1 MGNAL
6 ILHHISFLNLPS
18 FSFWVWVIFVK
29 IRNASFGNYPDAYSL
44 FLISFDSDYFL
55 FFGNPIRKFSLVSP
69 LQIFLVSMLIRFF
82 LKIYINNEKVIL
94 FIFDNPTRQIEL
106 SEIFIL
112 LLDLCPCFPYSVL
125 MIFLKGFFLFF
136 QSLHPPET
144 Y

>member
-1 MGNAL
+1 ML
-6 ILHHISFLNLPS
+6 SFYITFPFWTCLRFPFGFGLSLWKSGMLPLEITLMLTLCFFDFLWFRL
-18 FSFWVWVIFVK
+18 FSVFRK
-29 IRNASFGNYPDAYSL
+29 SYSEV
-44 FLISFDSDYFL
+44 FIGITFT
-55 FFGNPIRKFSLVSP
+55 N
-69 LQIFLVSMLIRFF
+69 FLVSMLIRFF

-94 FIFDNPTRQIEL
+94 FIFDHPTRQIEL

>member
-1 MGNAL
+1 ML
-6 ILHHISFLNLPS
+6 SFYITFPFWTCLRFPFGFGL
-18 FSFWVWVIFVK
+18 SFWKSGIAFLE
-29 IRNASFGNYPDAYSL
+29 ITL
-44 FLISFDSDYFL
+44 MLLICFLISL

>member
-1 MGNAL
+1 
-6 ILHHISFLNLPS
+6 
-18 FSFWVWVIFVK
+18 
-29 IRNASFGNYPDAYSL
+29 
-44 FLISFDSDYFL
+44 
-55 FFGNPIRKFSLVSP
+55 
-69 LQIFLVSMLIRFF
+69 MLIRFF

-94 FIFDNPTRQIEL
+94 FIFDHPTRQIEL

-112 LLDLCPCFPYSVL
+112 LLNLCLCFPYSVL

>member
-18 FSFWVWVIFVK
+18 FSFWVWVIFLK
-29 IRNASFGNYPDAYSL
+29 IRNCFSGNYPDA
-44 FLISFDSDYFL
+44 FDL
-55 FFGNPIRKFSLVSP
+55 FFDFPFFWKSYSEVFIGITFTNL
-69 LQIFLVSMLIRFF
+69 LVSMLIRFF

-112 LLDLCPCFPYSVL
+112 LLGLCPYFPYSVL
-125 MIFLKGFFLFF
+125 MIFLRFFSFSSSRYIHRKLIKYKT
-136 QSLHPPET
+136 L
-144 Y
+144 

>member
-1 MGNAL
+1 MLSFYITFPFWTCLRLPFGFGLSLWKSGMLPLEITLMLTLCFWFPL
-6 ILHHISFLNLPS
+6 IQTIFCFSEILFGSFHWYHLY
-18 FSFWVWVIFVK
+18 K
-29 IRNASFGNYPDAYSL
+29 
-44 FLISFDSDYFL
+44 
-55 FFGNPIRKFSLVSP
+55 FF
-69 LQIFLVSMLIRFF
+69 VSMLIRFF

-125 MIFLKGFFLFF
+125 MIFFKGFFLFF